1 MKWIPIESTEGEFD
15 VEIPDKMIRWAQKNN
30 LQVRG
35 LSHSSWTSEYS
46 LSQVTLYCGQRLK
59 IIPAGLTR
67 CSGRHSHRRCTDTL
81 IELFSILMILVSTN
95 GMSSMRWLTR
105 DLTITPSMST
115 IPEILGSELR
125 YINMCEQPF
134 LEQPCLSVIMELWQI
149 NMTDLGGFKFIFRLS
164 DLLI

>member
-15 VEIPDKMIRWAQKNN
+15 VEIPDKMLRWAQKYN

-35 LSHSSWTSEYS
+35 MSHSSWTSEYS

-59 IIPAGLTR
+59 TIPAGLTR
-67 CSGRHSHRRCTDTL
+67 CSERPSDQRCSDTL
-81 IELFSILMILVSTN
+81 IKLFSTLMVLVSTN

-115 IPEILGSELR
+115 IPAILASELR
-125 YINMCEQPF
+125 YINMSEIPF
-134 LEQPCLSVIMELWQI
+134 LGQHYLSVIME
-149 NMTDLGGFKFIFRLS
+149 
-164 DLLI
+164 

>member
-1 MKWIPIESTEGEFD
+1 MKWIPIETTEGEFD

-35 LSHSSWTSEYS
+35 LSHSSWTSECS

-67 CSGRHSHRRCTDTL
+67 CSERPSDQRCSDTL
-81 IELFSILMILVSTN
+81 IKLFSTLMVLVSTN

-105 DLTITPSMST
+105 DWTITLSMST
-115 IPEILGSELR
+115 IPAILASELR
-125 YINMCEQPF
+125 YINMSEIPF
-134 LEQPCLSVIMELWQI
+134 LGQHYLSVIME
-149 NMTDLGGFKFIFRLS
+149 
-164 DLLI
+164 